1 MTRRLARFRSV
12 YVNGVPVWE
21 CGRCGT
27 RRHPATRHEDLA
39 AHERACGQPAVARDG
54 AAQ

>member
-1 MTRRLARFRSV
+1 MSRRRARFRSI

-27 RRHPATRHEDLA
+27 RRHPSTRHEDLA
-39 AHERACGQPAVARDG
+39 AHERTCGQAERLDG
-54 AAQ
+54 AQP